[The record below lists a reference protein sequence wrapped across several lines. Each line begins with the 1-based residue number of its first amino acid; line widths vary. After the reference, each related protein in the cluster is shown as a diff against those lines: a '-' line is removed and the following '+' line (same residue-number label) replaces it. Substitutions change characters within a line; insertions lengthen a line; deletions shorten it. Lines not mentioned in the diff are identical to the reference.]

1 MFPGLKMVVYPVEVV
16 ITDTG
21 HVLLNSV
28 GMFSKLLF
36 EILLIKF
43 VFGLE
48 KLTQSCWELDFRG

>member
-1 MFPGLKMVVYPVEVV
+1 MFAGLKMVVCPAEVL
-16 ITDTG
+16 IADIE
-21 HVLLNSV
+21 HVLLNNV

-48 KLTQSCWELDFRG
+48 KLTQSCWELGFRG

>member
-1 MFPGLKMVVYPVEVV
+1 MFTGLKMVVCPAGVV
-16 ITDTG
+16 IADIG
-21 HVLLNSV
+21 LVLLNSV

-48 KLTQSCWELDFRG
+48 KLTRSYWELGFKG

>member
-1 MFPGLKMVVYPVEVV
+1 MFAGLKMVVCPAEVV
-16 ITDTG
+16 TTDIE
-21 HVLLNSV
+21 HVLLNNV

-48 KLTQSCWELDFRG
+48 KLTQSYWELGFRG